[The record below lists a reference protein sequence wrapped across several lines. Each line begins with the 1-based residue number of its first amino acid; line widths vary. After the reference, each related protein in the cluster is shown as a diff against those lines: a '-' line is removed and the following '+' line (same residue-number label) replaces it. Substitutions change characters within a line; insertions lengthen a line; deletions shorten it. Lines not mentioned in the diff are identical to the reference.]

1 MDMHVNRKLLGAAL
15 MGALA
20 VGSVTS
26 GCQTA
31 KEATA
36 NAEPAVKTE
45 APLPMT
51 PPPEVP
57 LPVSLGNNPN
67 CDIAVVAKS
76 PDAVADPCMTTTK
89 FIQTI
94 AALSDKQK
102 RQALQMVAAST
113 EMMQKLGAKLA
124 H

>member
-1 MDMHVNRKLLGAAL
+1 MHVNRKLLGAVL

-20 VGSVTS
+20 VGSATS

-36 NAEPAVKTE
+36 NAEPAIKTE
-45 APLPMT
+45 APSPMT

-57 LPVSLGNNPN
+57 LPVSLGNNPH